1 MMVRLYQLGE
11 KLHWRHLILYSKAD
25 EYVQK
30 NLIRVFSNLFG
41 FGKSFN
47 NLENLSVFSNHTP
60 HKNNKIKT
68 VIIYSLS
75 YIKKYA
81 DSLSDLK
88 DW

>member
-1 MMVRLYQLGE
+1 MMVRLCQLGE

-60 HKNNKIKT
+60 HKIIK
-68 VIIYSLS
+68 LKQS
-75 YIKKYA
+75 YLIHYHI
-81 DSLSDLK
+81 LK
-88 DW
+88 NILTACPI

>member
-30 NLIRVFSNLFG
+30 NLKSVSNLFG

-60 HKNNKIKT
+60 HKIIK
-68 VIIYSLS
+68 LKQS
-75 YIKKYA
+75 YLIHYHI
-81 DSLSDLK
+81 LK
-88 DW
+88 NILTACPI